1 MSDANEYFAKKF
13 VEAERLLSNYEH
25 PENYADALISIKLRP
40 VESESVSGRLLRLPC
55 GVRGDLRLPRN
66 SRNNTRR
73 KAARLSRT
81 GPGNHVPARQ
91 R

>member
-40 VESESVSGRLLRLPC
+40 VESESV